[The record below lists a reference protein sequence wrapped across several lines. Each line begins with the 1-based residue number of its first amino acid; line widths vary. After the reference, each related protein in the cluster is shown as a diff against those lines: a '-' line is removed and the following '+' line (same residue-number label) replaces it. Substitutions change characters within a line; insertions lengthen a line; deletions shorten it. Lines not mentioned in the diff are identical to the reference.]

1 MLWTH
6 RRGSLDLSSKGV
18 VMGILNVTPDSF
30 SDGGQHQALAAALA
44 QARRMLAEG
53 AGIIDV
59 GGESTRPG
67 AAAVSVEEELARVL
81 PVIAALRSEQPNAV
95 ISIDTSKAAVAQAA
109 LAAGADIVN
118 DVTAL
123 RGDPAMAR
131 VAAETG
137 AGVCLM
143 HMQGQP
149 RTMQQAPSYT
159 DVVRE
164 VGEFLCQAMAT
175 ALAAGVRRECLALD
189 PGIGFGK
196 TREHNLTLLRSLPEL
211 QALAPDRPWL
221 VGISRKSFLGGKVE
235 DRLWPTVALTAALRL
250 EGARVHRV
258 HDVRPNVE
266 ALRMTEAI
274 VG

>member
-1 MLWTH
+1 
-6 RRGSLDLSSKGV
+6 
-18 VMGILNVTPDSF
+18 MGILNVTPDSF
-30 SDGGQHQALAAALA
+30 SDGGQHQALAAALT

-53 AGIIDV
+53 ADIIDV

-67 AAAVSVEEELARVL
+67 AAAVSADEELARVL
-81 PVIAALRSEQPNAV
+81 PVIAALRAERPEAV

-109 LAAGADIVN
+109 LAAGADIIN

-123 RGDPAMAR
+123 QGDPAMAR
-131 VAAETG
+131 VAAESG

-149 RTMQQAPSYT
+149 RTMQQSPSYT

-164 VGEFLCQAMAT
+164 VGEFLRRAMESAV
-175 ALAAGVRRECLALD
+175 AAGVRRECIALD

-211 QALAPDRPWL
+211 LALAPDRPWL

-258 HDVRPNVE
+258 HDVRPNLEAVRMVE
-266 ALRMTEAI
+266 AVM
-274 VG
+274 G